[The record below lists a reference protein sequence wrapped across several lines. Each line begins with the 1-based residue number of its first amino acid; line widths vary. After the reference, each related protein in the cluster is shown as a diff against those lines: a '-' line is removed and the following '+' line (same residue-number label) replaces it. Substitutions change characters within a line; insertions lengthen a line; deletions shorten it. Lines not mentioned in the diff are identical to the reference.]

1 MASYGIS
8 INQIDT
14 DSDFFVWAS
23 GQDLRRFNGTSWE
36 YYNYQNSAVPSG
48 APYFLDTRSISI
60 DPDNKVWCGVAEGPI
75 SGLNEVSVFYIN
87 SGDVEIGESWNF
99 SDLGIFNEPQ
109 EISTICACRYG
120 DNVHAFSTPL
130 NGIGGT
136 GATGYTEING
146 VTGGRLFCY
155 QTRIDNWFEVVP
167 GYTWPHVYDVKS
179 KGIDGKDYF
188 YYIATAGGLF
198 AVPQGE
204 LEAIELTGGEL
215 IIEQAKVYNTKT
227 SGILSDYIYSL
238 DRDENDNLWIGTSL
252 GLSFFDGNQFWNY
265 PTPGP
270 VTKVISRPNGH
281 VFYSSGDGELGQG
294 SGLWHFNGTS
304 HNQFDT
310 SNSNLP
316 NDNVLDI
323 KLVEKNITQNDL
335 TVYDNSLWVLCLNEI
350 VSFNYDIPHVYGSSK
365 YEGATGWNF
374 TYFTATGG
382 TAPLAKVD
390 KYTWVYP
397 EWRIYDDYYTSLK
410 FPGMDPRNLFLTTK
424 LSDIANGE
432 AGKQSYWDNYPI
444 PSYDESILIQNISLP
459 KWVSEITITQNQT
472 NPNYFGFIEMTSSAS
487 IKTLLGLKYYIGG
500 YIKGDVTVDFGNYNN
515 NDVATLINVN
525 PTIGGSVTTTSISGL
540 SSLDFGEMGFIV
552 SYNEAGK
559 VDSILPFRGYQTRVQ
574 DLAVSEDEEYLV
586 ASGIFD
592 RFIEN
597 GPYVWDSLE
606 SENSTYRTGPTGAPA
621 GVTTSN
627 VNGLT
632 SGAYPWIYGST
643 GSTIII
649 SKWTYLPGNLGQSSG
664 NMDFGFNTT
673 STWEELDTIY
683 LNYSDSFLN
692 SQTLNNIVSSNSIN
706 LSSGSSSV
714 LYRVNYIENLPQAPK
729 GVKLGVSYSY
739 QYPGSTG
746 AFSFSGG
753 NSIDV
758 IAYDSSNST
767 YPLVREVSSVTN
779 YWDNFDVDTKSVFVT
794 KIGRD
799 LGNTISFTDLG
810 LTGGFPSDV
819 TRSYRG
825 LGFRHFPSKYELD
838 SNYPNYKSTKI
849 DVTRYSINLS
859 LESTPTFSLLTNTA
873 DLSTLKNKWN
883 RNNDYL
889 SVSEEI
895 LGSTQEISQNWNFDS
910 VLGYIRMSSEDLS
923 LFSTKTSESIY
934 PGVGSTGSNR
944 LISDIKSLPNN
955 NTSLITGVSD
965 QNFNFGGIGVTGVSS
980 TYTPYYIILDKDGNG
995 VTGSF
1000 INGATGRYLYP
1011 KTSKDSSTYYVTS
1024 VFGASGSYFGDFYDT
1039 GSTGT
1044 TSSHFLT
1051 ARITEQG
1058 VPLSIDSF
1066 SSPIPSS
1073 DISLIESSNL
1083 INDQYFVS
1091 YLEIGA
1097 TSDILNLVKTN
1108 KKNKITDSESLSVTG
1123 INPYTGNFGL
1133 IVNSDQSDNIM
1144 INGFNYGAT
1153 GYGYYEYGATSGSF
1167 ILSEQYVP
1175 NLGINLG
1182 NIISRAGSGSWT
1194 WCDVHSTDKGMQI
1207 PLLSTVIF
1215 SNYASNIYGKQ
1226 NNNWILSDAITGNEL
1241 LNVKATPYFI
1251 YTFSEVG
1258 KYTIYN
1264 SVEDSAG
1271 NVYFVTKPGYIEIVD
1286 HKAKRPDD
1294 NNPDIVDSFDYGEPE
1309 PFAGRDY
1316 EAAKLAK
1323 DMAKQQQDIFDVNNA
1338 NQSFG
1343 TGIVIENNPD
1353 ATFRNE

>member
-1 MASYGIS
+1 
-8 INQIDT
+8 
-14 DSDFFVWAS
+14 
-23 GQDLRRFNGTSWE
+23 
-36 YYNYQNSAVPSG
+36 
-48 APYFLDTRSISI
+48 
-60 DPDNKVWCGVAEGPI
+60 
-75 SGLNEVSVFYIN
+75 
-87 SGDVEIGESWNF
+87 
-99 SDLGIFNEPQ
+99 
-109 EISTICACRYG
+109 
-120 DNVHAFSTPL
+120 
-130 NGIGGT
+130 
-136 GATGYTEING
+136 
-146 VTGGRLFCY
+146 
-155 QTRIDNWFEVVP
+155 
-167 GYTWPHVYDVKS
+167 
-179 KGIDGKDYF
+179 
-188 YYIATAGGLF
+188 
-198 AVPQGE
+198 
-204 LEAIELTGGEL
+204 
-215 IIEQAKVYNTKT
+215 
-227 SGILSDYIYSL
+227 
-238 DRDENDNLWIGTSL
+238 
-252 GLSFFDGNQFWNY
+252 
-265 PTPGP
+265 
-270 VTKVISRPNGH
+270 
-281 VFYSSGDGELGQG
+281 
-294 SGLWHFNGTS
+294 
-304 HNQFDT
+304 
-310 SNSNLP
+310 
-316 NDNVLDI
+316 
-323 KLVEKNITQNDL
+323 
-335 TVYDNSLWVLCLNEI
+335 
-350 VSFNYDIPHVYGSSK
+350 
-365 YEGATGWNF
+365 
-374 TYFTATGG
+374 
-382 TAPLAKVD
+382 
-390 KYTWVYP
+390 
-397 EWRIYDDYYTSLK
+397 
-410 FPGMDPRNLFLTTK
+410 
-424 LSDIANGE
+424 
-432 AGKQSYWDNYPI
+432 
-444 PSYDESILIQNISLP
+444 
-459 KWVSEITITQNQT
+459 
-472 NPNYFGFIEMTSSAS
+472 
-487 IKTLLGLKYYIGG
+487 
-500 YIKGDVTVDFGNYNN
+500 
-515 NDVATLINVN
+515 
-525 PTIGGSVTTTSISGL
+525 
-540 SSLDFGEMGFIV
+540 MGFIV

-574 DLAVSEDEEYLV
+574 DLAVSEDGEYLV

-597 GPYVWDSLE
+597 GSYVWDSLE

-1000 INGATGRYLYP
+1000 INGATGQYLYP

-1175 NLGINLG
+1175 ELGINLG
-1182 NIISRAGSGSWT
+1182 NIISRPGSGAWT

-1207 PLLSTVIF
+1207 PLLSTVVF
-1215 SNYASNIYGKQ
+1215 NNYASNIYGKQ
-1226 NNNWILSDAITGNEL
+1226 NNKWILSDSVTGAEI
-1241 LNVKATPYFI
+1241 LNVKSTPYFI
-1251 YTFSEVG
+1251 YTFTTAG
-1258 KYTIYN
+1258 NYTIYN
-1264 SVEDSAG
+1264 SVEDSFG
-1271 NVYFVTKPGYIEIVD
+1271 NVYATTRPGYIEVID
-1286 HKAKRPDD
+1286 HKVKRPDD
-1294 NNPDIVDSFDYGEPE
+1294 RNPDAVDSFDYGQPE
-1309 PFAGRDY
+1309 PFYGRDY
-1316 EAAKLAK
+1316 QAQKLDK
-1323 DMAKQQQDIFDVNNA
+1323 DLMIEQQRIFKSGVPP
-1338 NQSFG
+1338 FG
-1343 TGIVIENNPD
+1343 TQVIIPGNPD
-1353 ATFRNE
+1353 ATFRSEQG

>member
-120 DNVHAFSTPL
+120 DNVHVFSTPL

-188 YYIATAGGLF
+188 YYIATAEGLF

-424 LSDIANGE
+424 LSDIANGK
-432 AGKQSYWDNYPI
+432 AGEQQYWDNYPI
-444 PSYDESILIQNISLP
+444 PTYDDEVLTESISEPSWASDIS
-459 KWVSEITITQNQT
+459 ITQLGITAGTIQ
-472 NPNYFGFIEMTSSAS
+472 ITSSTT
-487 IKTLLGLKYYIGG
+487 IKSSEGIKYYIGG
-500 YIKGDVTVDFGNYNN
+500 YLKGNVSANFGYYNSSESAILTN
-515 NDVATLINVN
+515 QN
-525 PTIGGSVTTTSISGL
+525 PTIGGSVDALIDGS
-540 SSLDFGEMGFIV
+540 SSLDEGEMGFIV
-552 SYNEAGK
+552 SYNEAGN
-559 VDSILPFRGYQTRVQ
+559 VDTILPFRGYATRIQ
-574 DLAVSEDEEYLV
+574 DIKASEDGDYIV
-586 ASGIFD
+586 ASGIFN

-606 SENSTYRTGPTGAPA
+606 SENSLRNGPTGAPA
-621 GVTTSN
+621 GVTNINVPGVTSGDYPWVYGTTGYFISGTWDYANTIATPTPGDFSISLSGGVNWQN
-627 VNGLT
+627 VNKIKINYTDNT
-632 SGAYPWIYGST
+632 SSYQNLDSIYT
-643 GSTIII
+643 
-649 SKWTYLPGNLGQSSG
+649 
-664 NMDFGFNTT
+664 
-673 STWEELDTIY
+673 
-683 LNYSDSFLN
+683 
-692 SQTLNNIVSSNSIN
+692 SNSIYLGIN
-706 LSSGSSSV
+706 LTENARYRINSIITLSGNNGFEFDVSYDYNYPGYQGNFVAGTGSSF
-714 LYRVNYIENLPQAPK
+714 R
-729 GVKLGVSYSY
+729 
-739 QYPGSTG
+739 
-746 AFSFSGG
+746 
-753 NSIDV
+753 IDF
-758 IAYDSSNST
+758 YEYTETS
-767 YPLVREVSSVTN
+767 YPLVQNVNNRAQYWNTNDVSANSI
-779 YWDNFDVDTKSVFVT
+779 FVV

-799 LGNTISFTDLG
+799 LGNTSTFTDLG
-810 LTGGFPSDV
+810 TNSSFSYDI
-819 TRSYRG
+819 RSSFRG
-825 LGFRHFPSKYELD
+825 LEFRNFPAKYESEVNTGD
-838 SNYPNYKSTKI
+838 VKNSNIALS
-849 DVTRYSINLS
+849 RYSINLG
-859 LESTPTFSLLTNTA
+859 LESGIYFTPNTSTG
-873 DLSTLKNKWN
+873 DLSTLKNTWN
-883 RNNDYL
+883 RTNDYPET
-889 SVSEEI
+889 SDTI
-895 LGSTQEISQNWNFDS
+895 LGSTQPISTFWQNDS
-910 VLGYIRMSSEDLS
+910 VLSYIRLSVDDLS
-923 LFSTKTSESIY
+923 LLSTTTSNSIY
-934 PGVGSTGSNR
+934 PGVGAITANR
-944 LISDIKSLPNN
+944 KISDIKSLPDN
-955 NTSLITGVSD
+955 NTVLITGNSD
-965 QNFNFGGIGVTGVSS
+965 QNFNFGGIGLTGINSV
-980 TYTPYYIILDKDGNG
+980 YTPYYIILNSDGTG
-995 VTGSF
+995 VTGGF
-1000 INGATGRYLYP
+1000 IGGATGYRQYP
-1011 KTSKDSSTYYVTS
+1011 KASNDESTYYVTTN
-1024 VFGASGSYFGDFYDT
+1024 FGASGSYFGNEYVA
-1039 GSTGT
+1039 GT
-1044 TSSHFLT
+1044 TGNYFLT

-1058 VPLSIDSF
+1058 VPISTDIIYSGFESNFIQLLDSENLS
-1066 SSPIPSS
+1066 
-1073 DISLIESSNL
+1073 N
-1083 INDQYFVS
+1083 NQYFIAYS
-1091 YLEIGA
+1091 ELSFA
-1097 TSDILNLVKTN
+1097 SDDNIFMIKSNG
-1108 KKNKITDSESLSVTG
+1108 KNKILDSVSMDADYRNNLIPVNQKSDSISFSV
-1123 INPYTGNFGL
+1123 
-1133 IVNSDQSDNIM
+1133 DQSDNIFLT
-1144 INGFNYGAT
+1144 GFNYGAT
-1153 GYGYYEYGATSGSF
+1153 GASGYYNIGSTSGVSL
-1167 ILSEQYVP
+1167 LSPQY
-1175 NLGINLG
+1175 NSSLGINLG

-1343 TGIVIENNPD
+1343 TGIIIENNPD